1 MSELEEEKGLISWFA
16 NNHVAANL
24 LMIIIIMAGLFS
36 IYTITK
42 KAMPDF
48 DINTI
53 QISMAYPGATPA
65 DVEKGIIILLE
76 EAVEDV
82 DGITDVRSI
91 SQEGSGSV
99 TLEVDESYDINEVLN
114 DVKTR
119 VDGIFNFPVDAEPA
133 SVSRTLMRNDALRI
147 EVYGDIDP
155 VSQKE
160 LAQELRDE
168 LLELSDVTSV
178 RMAGDRPYEIG
189 IEVSENTLLK
199 YGLSLDQIAQRI
211 RASSLDLPAG
221 SIDTQGG
228 EILVR
233 TQALAY
239 DYHDFDKIILLT
251 STDGTI
257 LTLGDI
263 ATIIDG
269 FEDTETYARFDGKP
283 SISLTVLTTSNQN
296 MLNVTE
302 AARNFVE
309 ERKATLPE
317 GISLDVWADSS
328 YYLKDRLDL
337 MTTNL
342 LMGAFLVFII
352 LSIFLEIK
360 LAFWVVVGIP
370 ISFLGAFALMP
381 TVGLDLNML
390 SLFGFIMVLG
400 IVVDDAII
408 IGESAHHS
416 MDKYGH
422 SIASIVHGANRVAL
436 PATFGVL
443 TTIVAFLPLLMISGF
458 AAAFTESIGWVVILC
473 LVFSLVESKLILPS
487 HLVHFGKP
495 NPASWFNK
503 IPARVNARLDQFVHN
518 TYVPLVEKSIRNRYI
533 TFTSFIGMF
542 IIAIG
547 LLAGGIVR
555 IVFLPEIPADVI
567 RANVTMVE
575 GSPEEQTRAVMDK
588 LEDAA
593 LSLDGQFEFFDS
605 ETGEISTKIVDHV
618 IIVGSGASSGTAAI
632 EMDKDVPS
640 QIESD
645 LLTQYLESYVGNM
658 PGLKTLTFSSG
669 TVFGGNPISYQLVSN
684 NPAELTAAA
693 GELEAKLRTFNGLIN
708 IKNEAVNSKD
718 ELRLQLLPRAEVMGF
733 TLNDLS
739 TQVRNAFYGSQAQR
753 LQRGDDEVRVMVRYP
768 EEERVSIGD
777 LEDMYIRTAE
787 GDTVP
792 FSSIA
797 DFNMQPGYARINR
810 VDGERSVAV
819 NADIIESLVEPNVVN
834 EEIKTNFFPEL
845 KSRYPS
851 VDYREDG
858 GTAEQSSIIQDMVRG
873 MIFAIFGIYAL
884 LAIPLR
890 SYTQPVIIMGVIPF
904 GMVGAIIGHLI
915 VGIPVNFLSFLGI
928 IALSGVVVNDSIILV
943 NFVNKAIEKG
953 EDVVSAV
960 IKGGARRFRAILLTS
975 LTTFFG
981 LLPILMETSMQAQFL
996 IPMATSM
1003 AFGIV
1008 FATIITLLLIPCL
1021 YVILE
1026 DMKGKK
1032 INIPARRGYQVP
1044 ATN

>member
-16 NNHVAANL
+16 NNHVASNL

-400 IVVDDAII
+400 IVVDDAI
-408 IGESAHHS
+408 
-416 MDKYGH
+416 
-422 SIASIVHGANRVAL
+422 
-436 PATFGVL
+436 
-443 TTIVAFLPLLMISGF
+443 
-458 AAAFTESIGWVVILC
+458 
-473 LVFSLVESKLILPS
+473 
-487 HLVHFGKP
+487 
-495 NPASWFNK
+495 
-503 IPARVNARLDQFVHN
+503 
-518 TYVPLVEKSIRNRYI
+518 
-533 TFTSFIGMF
+533 
-542 IIAIG
+542 
-547 LLAGGIVR
+547 
-555 IVFLPEIPADVI
+555 
-567 RANVTMVE
+567 
-575 GSPEEQTRAVMDK
+575 
-588 LEDAA
+588 
-593 LSLDGQFEFFDS
+593 
-605 ETGEISTKIVDHV
+605 
-618 IIVGSGASSGTAAI
+618 
-632 EMDKDVPS
+632 
-640 QIESD
+640 
-645 LLTQYLESYVGNM
+645 
-658 PGLKTLTFSSG
+658 
-669 TVFGGNPISYQLVSN
+669 
-684 NPAELTAAA
+684 
-693 GELEAKLRTFNGLIN
+693 
-708 IKNEAVNSKD
+708 
-718 ELRLQLLPRAEVMGF
+718 
-733 TLNDLS
+733 
-739 TQVRNAFYGSQAQR
+739 
-753 LQRGDDEVRVMVRYP
+753 
-768 EEERVSIGD
+768 
-777 LEDMYIRTAE
+777 
-787 GDTVP
+787 
-792 FSSIA
+792 
-797 DFNMQPGYARINR
+797 
-810 VDGERSVAV
+810 
-819 NADIIESLVEPNVVN
+819 
-834 EEIKTNFFPEL
+834 
-845 KSRYPS
+845 
-851 VDYREDG
+851 
-858 GTAEQSSIIQDMVRG
+858 
-873 MIFAIFGIYAL
+873 
-884 LAIPLR
+884 
-890 SYTQPVIIMGVIPF
+890 
-904 GMVGAIIGHLI
+904 
-915 VGIPVNFLSFLGI
+915 
-928 IALSGVVVNDSIILV
+928 
-943 NFVNKAIEKG
+943 
-953 EDVVSAV
+953 
-960 IKGGARRFRAILLTS
+960 
-975 LTTFFG
+975 
-981 LLPILMETSMQAQFL
+981 
-996 IPMATSM
+996 
-1003 AFGIV
+1003 
-1008 FATIITLLLIPCL
+1008 
-1021 YVILE
+1021 
-1026 DMKGKK
+1026 
-1032 INIPARRGYQVP
+1032 
-1044 ATN
+1044 